1 MQPQISNGEMTMLFK
16 VPTDVIQEIIDK
28 CNDQMKFDTYQE
40 AINLSFDGVVF
51 MTSDELKSL
60 LDLRNED

>member
-1 MQPQISNGEMTMLFK
+1 MQSKTSNGEKTMLFK

>member
-1 MQPQISNGEMTMLFK
+1 MQSQIHNVETTMLFK
-16 VPTDVIQEIIDK
+16 VPTDVIQDIIDK
-28 CNDQMKFDTYQE
+28 CNDQMTFDTYQE

>member
-1 MQPQISNGEMTMLFK
+1 MLFK